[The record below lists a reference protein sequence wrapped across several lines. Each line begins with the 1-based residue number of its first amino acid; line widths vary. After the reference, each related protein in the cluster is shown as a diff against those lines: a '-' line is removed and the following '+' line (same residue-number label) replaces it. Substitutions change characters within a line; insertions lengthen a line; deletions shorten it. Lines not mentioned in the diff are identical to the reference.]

1 MPSTPTYDSFST
13 SPYQSD
19 RAHVESN
26 YTPSAVHSKSTPFIE
41 PTPERLIVQEP
52 EPIIAALQPNPAV
65 VEKQED
71 FSPSA
76 VKVEQPVVFKEP
88 SKPERPKK
96 KHAPKPSF
104 KLPKG
109 DPGSDIIPADIASRG
124 DVVIRRYHLSQ
135 LSKYLLTADD
145 DYENISKSK
154 HGSSFVFVGVY
165 RILRVI
171 DMFCR
176 AAKSMRHKNRYGDIL
191 PYDDTRVHISTS
203 EADHDEFANYINAN
217 FVTFPTKAD
226 PFLFICSQGPT
237 ESTLNDM
244 WFVNLFR
251 LYQSANC
258 FPP

>member
-1 MPSTPTYDSFST
+1 M
-13 SPYQSD
+13 
-19 RAHVESN
+19 
-26 YTPSAVHSKSTPFIE
+26 
-41 PTPERLIVQEP
+41 
-52 EPIIAALQPNPAV
+52 IAALQPKPAV

-88 SKPERPKK
+88 PKPERPKK

-154 HGSSFVFVGVY
+154 HGSSFVFVVVY

-171 DMFCR
+171 YMFCR

-203 EADHDEFANYINAN
+203 EADHDEFANYINAKYN
-217 FVTFPTKAD
+217 THLSENDLKRVLKKYGMKNSRLVLQTIASYIHEQG
-226 PFLFICSQGPT
+226 LSQRPIQI
-237 ESTLNDM
+237 EDIFAASTLE
-244 WFVNLFR
+244 L
-251 LYQSANC
+251 
-258 FPP
+258 